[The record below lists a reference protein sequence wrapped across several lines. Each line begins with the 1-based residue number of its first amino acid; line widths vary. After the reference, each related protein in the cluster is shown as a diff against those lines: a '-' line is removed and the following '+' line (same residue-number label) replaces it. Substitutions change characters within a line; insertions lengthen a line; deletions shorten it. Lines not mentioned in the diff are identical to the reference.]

1 MGFLFPPGDRPS
13 SAAISDQRPARGGSK
28 TSHPRAAEASR
39 SACCLPCSRHAAVR
53 VFGELMSVDLNHT
66 IVAARDRQRSADFLA
81 EVLGLGAPTPFGPF
95 MVVEVANGVSLDFA
109 DADGEVTPQHYAFL
123 VSEPEFDEIF
133 GRIQARDLPY
143 WADPARRRPGEI
155 NHNDGGRGVYF
166 PDPDGHFLEIIT
178 RPYGTG

>member
-1 MGFLFPPGDRPS
+1 
-13 SAAISDQRPARGGSK
+13 
-28 TSHPRAAEASR
+28 
-39 SACCLPCSRHAAVR
+39 
-53 VFGELMSVDLNHT
+53 MSVDLNHT